1 MGLFHKKPDPI
12 VQRERDLNSEIAK
25 LEAEIRKLNKQCADT
40 NRIPRVRSSTPP
52 PGVTPAAPAPVATPT
67 EPVFEPVNQ
76 VPLKADSETPTPAHF
91 NELGVRKFD
100 LAGTWK
106 KMTNHVQGQPGDNPR
121 LITLLAAGGIRGLRP
136 LRYEKRV
143 ARNRFLFLF
152 VIFFLLLWGII
163 AVFIRSH

>member
-1 MGLFHKKPDPI
+1 MGLFQKKTDPI
-12 VQRERDLNSEIAK
+12 DARARDLNSEIAK

-40 NRIPRVRSSTPP
+40 DRIPRGRSNTPP
-52 PGVTPAAPAPVATPT
+52 AGVKPAPAAAPA

-76 VPLKADSETPTPAHF
+76 VPLKTDAEAPQPGHF

-100 LAGTWK
+100 LAGAWK
-106 KMTNHVQGQPGDNPR
+106 RMTNHVQGQPGDNPR

-143 ARNRFLFLF
+143 ARNRFLFLTI
-152 VIFFLLLWGII
+152 VFFLLLLGII
-163 AVFIRSH
+163 SVFLRSH